1 MLENCRALRE
11 KQKRFLKEQGLNPE
25 EFLSLGT
32 AADYYK
38 FYHIKKRK
46 RSCYKEV
53 SMYKQ
58 LLLNSNGI
66 MLERRNGTWVSLC
79 KKFLRGMLIKRN

>member
-25 EFLSLGT
+25 EFLSVSTSAEGYT
-32 AADYYK
+32 

-46 RSCYKEV
+46 EV
-53 SMYKQ
+53 S
-58 LLLNSNGI
+58 L
-66 MLERRNGTWVSLC
+66 RR
-79 KKFLRGMLIKRN
+79 

>member
-1 MLENCRALRE
+1 MTENCRALRE

-38 FYHIKKRK
+38 FYYIKTG
-46 RSCYKEV
+46 KEV
-53 SMYKQ
+53 V
-58 LLLNSNGI
+58 I
-66 MLERRNGTWVSLC
+66 RR
-79 KKFLRGMLIKRN
+79 

>member
-1 MLENCRALRE
+1 MLENCRELIE

-38 FYHIKKRK
+38 FYHIKKE
-46 RSCYKEV
+46 KEV
-53 SMYKQ
+53 V
-58 LLLNSNGI
+58 I
-66 MLERRNGTWVSLC
+66 RRQACTSSYYLTVMELC
-79 KKFLRGMLIKRN
+79 

>member
-1 MLENCRALRE
+1 MLGNCRALRE

-38 FYHIKKRK
+38 FYYIKTGQ
-46 RSCYKEV
+46 EV
-53 SMYKQ
+53 V
-58 LLLNSNGI
+58 I
-66 MLERRNGTWVSLC
+66 RR
-79 KKFLRGMLIKRN
+79 

>member
-1 MLENCRALRE
+1 MAENCRALRE

-38 FYHIKKRK
+38 FYHIKKE
-46 RSCYKEV
+46 KEV
-53 SMYKQ
+53 V
-58 LLLNSNGI
+58 I
-66 MLERRNGTWVSLC
+66 RR
-79 KKFLRGMLIKRN
+79 